1 MTRAP
6 TSTTK
11 EDPHMPID
19 TLDPRAALL
28 VIDLQR
34 GTLGNPMAHPIDEIV
49 AKAAELTA
57 AFRGRGLPVVL
68 ANVEG
73 TPGRRNDYGGSAR
86 EYPSE
91 FTELAPELDRQPED
105 VTISRRTWSA
115 FAGTDLDGT
124 LSALGVTQVV
134 IVGVATS
141 FGVESTARHAYDHG
155 YNVVLATDAMTDL
168 RAEAHENSITRIFP
182 LLGQTGTTAEIAA
195 LVAA

>member
-1 MTRAP
+1 
-6 TSTTK
+6 
-11 EDPHMPID
+11 MPID

-34 GTLGNPMAHPIDEIV
+34 GTLGNPMAHPVDEIV

-57 AFRGRGLPVVL
+57 AFRARKLPVVL
-68 ANVEG
+68 SNVEG
-73 TPGRRNDYGGSAR
+73 TPGGRNDYGGSAR

-91 FTELAPELDRQPED
+91 FTELAPQLDRQPED
-105 VTISRRTWSA
+105 VTITRRTWSA
-115 FAGTDLDGT
+115 FAGTDLDAK

-168 RAEAHENSITRIFP
+168 HAEAHENSVTRVFP
-182 LLGQTGTTAEIAA
+182 LLGQTGTTAEIVA

>member
-1 MTRAP
+1 
-6 TSTTK
+6 
-11 EDPHMPID
+11 MPID

-34 GTLGNPMAHPIDEIV
+34 GTLGNPMVHPVDEIV
-49 AKAAELTA
+49 AMVAELTV
-57 AFRGRGLPVVL
+57 AFRARGLPVVL

-73 TPGRRNDYGGSAR
+73 TPGGRNDYGGSAR
-86 EYPSE
+86 EYPGE
-91 FTELAPELDRQPED
+91 FTELAPELDQQPED
-105 VTISRRTWSA
+105 VTITRRTWSA

-134 IVGVATS
+134 IIGVATS

-182 LLGQTGTTAEIAA
+182 LLGQTGTTAEIVALAA
-195 LVAA
+195 A

>member
-1 MTRAP
+1 
-6 TSTTK
+6 
-11 EDPHMPID
+11 MPID

-34 GTLGNPMAHPIDEIV
+34 GTLGNPMVHPVDEIV
-49 AKAAELTA
+49 AKAAELTV
-57 AFRGRGLPVVL
+57 AFRARKLPVVL

-73 TPGRRNDYGGSAR
+73 TPGGRNNYGGSAR

-91 FTELAPELDRQPED
+91 FTELAPELDQQPED
-105 VTISRRTWSA
+105 VTVTRRTWSA
-115 FAGTDLDGT
+115 FAGTELEAT

-141 FGVESTARHAYDHG
+141 FGVESSARDAYDHG

-168 RAEAHENSITRIFP
+168 RAEAHENSVTRIFP
-182 LLGQTGTTAEIAA
+182 LLGQTGTTAEILALAA
-195 LVAA
+195 A